1 MTVVLDASGA
11 VEIALE
17 RSSSKKFK
25 EILQR
30 ADVIIAPDTFVSEV
44 TNFFWKYR
52 KFSNF
57 SDETCLNGIEFC
69 INLIDDFIDSRELWR
84 EAYSEGM
91 RNKSSTYDMFYLVTA
106 RRNSGGLVSM
116 DKKLNSIAEKE
127 GLKITPV
134 TT

>member
-17 RSSSKKFK
+17 NSRSEQFK

-30 ADVIIAPDTFVSEV
+30 ADLIIAPNTFVSEV
-44 TNFFWKYR
+44 TNVFWKYR

-57 SDETCLNGIEFC
+57 SDEICLSGIEFC

-84 EAYSEGM
+84 ESYFEGI
-91 RNKSSTYDMFYLVTA
+91 RNQSTTYDMFYLVTA
-106 RRNSGGLVSM
+106 RRNSGAVISM
-116 DKKLNSIAEKE
+116 DKKLNAIAERE
-127 GLKITPV
+127 GLKI
-134 TT
+134 

>member
-17 RSSSKKFK
+17 NSRSEQFK

-30 ADVIIAPDTFVSEV
+30 ADLIIAPDTFVSEV
-44 TNFFWKYR
+44 TNVFWKYR

-57 SDETCLNGIEFC
+57 SDEICLSGIEFC

-84 EAYSEGM
+84 ESYFEGI
-91 RNKSSTYDMFYLVTA
+91 RNQSTTYDMFYLVTA
-106 RRNSGGLVSM
+106 RRNSGAVISM
-116 DKKLNSIAEKE
+116 DKKLNAIAERE
-127 GLKITPV
+127 GLKI
-134 TT
+134 